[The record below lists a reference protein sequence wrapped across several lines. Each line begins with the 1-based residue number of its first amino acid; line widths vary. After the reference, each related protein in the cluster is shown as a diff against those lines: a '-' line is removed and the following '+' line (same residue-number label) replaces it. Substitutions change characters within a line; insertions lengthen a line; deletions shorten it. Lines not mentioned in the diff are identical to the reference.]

1 MQVPICDS
9 EECGDAGIVSKTS
22 TEFRDHFYRSYNDV
36 SRRERKERIKK
47 YGNLKGESAEE
58 MK

>member
-47 YGNLKGESAEE
+47 YGNLRGEE